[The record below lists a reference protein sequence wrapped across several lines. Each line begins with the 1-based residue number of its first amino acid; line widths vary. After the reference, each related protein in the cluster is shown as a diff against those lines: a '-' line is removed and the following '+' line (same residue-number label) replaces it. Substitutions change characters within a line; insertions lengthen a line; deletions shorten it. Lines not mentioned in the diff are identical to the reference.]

1 MRHLG
6 EGFVWAF
13 PWEHWAWGPAFPW
26 EGEVIWNKTATC
38 SYQTVQA
45 KCFSR
50 NQMAHLS
57 RCRRQWYQECPEGLA
72 WAGWQAHWRIFKLL
86 WFDPCR
92 CKLGLDEAEPDVRF
106 LLIVGAKFDLRSC
119 CCCDRVGQIVTR
131 HVLRIGE
138 SRQNPKVCW
147 VVFPR
152 GTKNGSHC
160 KVKDWANWRKC
171 DIHTKENVQ
180 EQTGLNCAN
189 EQREN
194 WEQRKNVFK
203 VECCGSSL
211 LTSNR
216 KLNLERELLLFDRNR
231 KRKVVANGVYT
242 AKLETEITYEGGR
255 ESDWR

>member
-13 PWEHWAWGPAFPW
+13 PWERWAWGPAFPW
-26 EGEVIWNKTATC
+26 EGKVIRNKTATC

-45 KCFSR
+45 KFF
-50 NQMAHLS
+50 
-57 RCRRQWYQECPEGLA
+57 QEIKRLIWVVADVNGIQNVPKDLLGQV
-72 WAGWQAHWRIFKLL
+72 GKRIGVFKLL

-106 LLIVGAKFDLRSC
+106 FLIVGAKFDLRSC
-119 CCCDRVGQIVTR
+119 CCSDRGGQIVTR

-138 SRQNPKVCW
+138 SWQNPKVCW

-171 DIHTKENVQ
+171 DTHTKENVQ

-189 EQREN
+189 EQQDNEKTCSKSSVVVALCLLPTENWIWREN
-194 WEQRKNVFK
+194 
-203 VECCGSSL
+203 CCF
-211 LTSNR
+211 
-216 KLNLERELLLFDRNR
+216 FDRNR
-231 KRKVVANGVYT
+231 KRKVLW
-242 AKLETEITYEGGR
+242 KL
-255 ESDWR
+255 